1 MFKKKLILTG
11 REPLVRYLR
20 NIFCSTTVI
29 LTLII
34 ALSAC
39 GIVSNRVVGT
49 TLVSKEY
56 GFRLD
61 LPDNDFEAKHTKD
74 IPLILFNP
82 KTGSTITVT
91 VSEDRYHLENYSK
104 KKKEIGLRHIA
115 RGLFFYVKE
124 KKYLKSH
131 AATLGGLDAWYLELS
146 GEVSDVPLIFSVY
159 VVRHDKKIYDLTL
172 FAPPGDF
179 EKSYETFNEI
189 MLSFEFTGGS
199 DK

>member
-1 MFKKKLILTG
+1 MNGFERKRILTG
-11 REPLVRYLR
+11 REPLVRYLHK
-20 NIFCSTTVI
+20 IFCSTIVF

-39 GIVSNRVVGT
+39 GIVSSRVVGA

-61 LPDNDFEAKHTKD
+61 LPDNDFEAKHTRD

-82 KTGSTITVT
+82 KTGATVTVT
-91 VSEDRYHLENYSK
+91 VSEDRYWLEK
-104 KKKEIGLRHIA
+104 RKEIGLRHVA
-115 RGLFFYVKE
+115 NGLFLYVKE

-131 AATLGGLDAWYLELS
+131 AATLGGVDAWHLELS
-146 GEVSDVPLIFSVY
+146 GKVSDVPLVFSVY

-172 FAPPGDF
+172 FAPPGAF
-179 EKSYETFNEI
+179 EKSYETFNEVV
-189 MLSFEFTGGS
+189 LSFKFTGGS
-199 DK
+199 GK

>member
-1 MFKKKLILTG
+1 
-11 REPLVRYLR
+11 VVYLR
-20 NIFCSTTVI
+20 KIFCDTAVI

-49 TLVSKEY
+49 TLVSNEY
-56 GFRLD
+56 DFRLD

-82 KTGSTITVT
+82 KTGTTITVT
-91 VSEDRYHLENYSK
+91 VSDDRYHLEK
-104 KKKEIGLRHIA
+104 GKEIGLRYVA
-115 RGLFFYVKE
+115 RGLFLYVKE

-159 VVRHDKKIYDLTL
+159 VTRHDKRIYDLTL

-179 EKSYETFNEI
+179 EKSYKTFNEI
-189 MLSFEFTGGS
+189 VLSFKFTDGRG
-199 DK
+199 K